1 MIFISKLTLV
11 FIFFVLFFCGFFS
24 GMIIIS
30 FLMINKFDMQA
41 KTLFFYYFQ
50 VAVAVK
56 TLKTGSTV
64 EEKLDFLGEADMMK
78 RFDHKNIV
86 KLLGVCTRNE
96 PIYTVMEF
104 MLYGDLKTYLLARYA
119 NKTNIKFITW
129 FYEFFAKLSLFIYSY
144 VLTITA
150 FIIVK
155 KTS

>member
-1 MIFISKLTLV
+1 
-11 FIFFVLFFCGFFS
+11 
-24 GMIIIS
+24 MIIIF
-30 FLMINKFDMQA
+30 FLLINEFDMQA

-119 NKTNIKFITW
+119 NKTYFQ
-129 FYEFFAKLSLFIYSY
+129 YRLS
-144 VLTITA
+144 
-150 FIIVK
+150 K
-155 KTS
+155 

>member
-1 MIFISKLTLV
+1 
-11 FIFFVLFFCGFFS
+11 
-24 GMIIIS
+24 
-30 FLMINKFDMQA
+30 MQA

-119 NKTNIKFITW
+119 NYGNTGCGVFKWGYIRVNIPKGN
-129 FYEFFAKLSLFIYSY
+129 Y
-144 VLTITA
+144 
-150 FIIVK
+150 
-155 KTS
+155 

>member
-1 MIFISKLTLV
+1 M
-11 FIFFVLFFCGFFS
+11 
-24 GMIIIS
+24 
-30 FLMINKFDMQA
+30 
-41 KTLFFYYFQ
+41 
-50 VAVAVK
+50 AVK

-119 NKTNIKFITW
+119 NISNIDYLDPMHFLKSSFIQEGGSCRFQW
-129 FYEFFAKLSLFIYSY
+129 YGFHSLNYKRYLLSLCDIS
-144 VLTITA
+144 LTHAHFCTRAI
-150 FIIVK
+150 K
-155 KTS
+155 S